1 MALYGDYRELMPEDK
16 NFYVYRRSLKGQ
28 RLLVICSFSSEL
40 LRYDAPEDM
49 ELAKGSLVLANYEH
63 NFVIS
68 NGFTARPYELRV
80 YLFE

>member
-1 MALYGDYRELMPEDK
+1 M
-16 NFYVYRRSLKGQ
+16 
-28 RLLVICSFSSEL
+28 ICSFSSEL